1 MTIAPKKSAAAKV
14 GFIGVGLM
22 GSGMV
27 NCLQMAGHETH
38 LLIHKNRS
46 PIEKACKN
54 GAIPYDNI
62 SDLARNVEIIFLC
75 LPSSEEV
82 IEIAKKISTASS
94 QIALVIDCTTN
105 SPDSVVSI
113 NKIFLNENIEYLEAP
128 LTGGVTQAAQGQ
140 LGAILGG
147 TKDAVKKAR
156 PLLGTCC
163 SKISH
168 VGPIGM
174 GAKTK
179 LVSNFLA
186 LGTATLVVEAFH
198 IAKKL
203 GIDWQSF
210 YDLACQGSGHSMSL
224 DRIAPKAIEGNYE
237 GYVFSISNTAK
248 DFRYIHKL
256 FLEEDLELATLAN
269 WILKQY
275 ENAETKGLGNSLLS
289 QRLDPKLLKR

>member
-1 MTIAPKKSAAAKV
+1 MTKAPKQSTAAKV

-27 NCLQMAGHETH
+27 SCLQMAGHETH

-54 GAIPYDNI
+54 GAISYDNI
-62 SDLARNVEIIFLC
+62 CDLADNVEILFLC

-82 IEIAKKISTASS
+82 VEIARKLTTAPSE
-94 QIALVIDCTTN
+94 ITFVIDCTTN
-105 SPDSVVSI
+105 SPDSVVNI
-113 NKIFLNENIEYLEAP
+113 NKIFSYGNIEYLEAP
-128 LTGGVTQAAQGQ
+128 LTGGVTQAAEGQ

-147 TKDAVKKAR
+147 TEGAVKKAL
-156 PLLGTCC
+156 PLLRSCC
-163 SKISH
+163 SQMSH

-198 IAKKL
+198 IAKKI

-224 DRIAPKAIEGNYE
+224 DRIAPRAIEGNYE

-256 FLEEDLELATLAN
+256 FLEEDLELANLSK
-269 WILKQY
+269 WILTQY
-275 ENAETKGLGNSLLS
+275 ESAEKKGLGNSLLS
-289 QRLDPKLLKR
+289 QRLDPRILKR

>member
-113 NKIFLNENIEYLEAP
+113 NRIFLNENIEYLEAP

>member
-94 QIALVIDCTTN
+94 KIALVIDCTTN

-156 PLLGTCC
+156 PFLGTCC

>member
-94 QIALVIDCTTN
+94 KIALVIDCTTN

>member
-94 QIALVIDCTTN
+94 KIALVIDCTTN

-168 VGPIGM
+168 VGPMGM

-269 WILKQY
+269 WILKQ
-275 ENAETKGLGNSLLS
+275 
-289 QRLDPKLLKR
+289 

>member
-82 IEIAKKISTASS
+82 IEIAKKIATASS
-94 QIALVIDCTTN
+94 KIALVIDCTTN

>member
-1 MTIAPKKSAAAKV
+1 MTIAPKKSTAAKV

-94 QIALVIDCTTN
+94 KIALVIDCTTN

>member
-1 MTIAPKKSAAAKV
+1 MTKGPKKSAAAKV

-27 NCLQMAGHETH
+27 SCLQMAGHETH

-54 GAIPYDNI
+54 GAISYDNI
-62 SDLARNVEIIFLC
+62 CDLADNVEILFLC

-82 IEIAKKISTASS
+82 VEIARKLTTAPSKITF
-94 QIALVIDCTTN
+94 VIDCTTN
-105 SPDSVVSI
+105 SPDSVVNI
-113 NKIFLNENIEYLEAP
+113 NKIFSNGNIEYLEAP
-128 LTGGVTQAAQGQ
+128 LTGGVTQAAEGQ

-147 TKDAVKKAR
+147 TEDAVKKAL
-156 PLLGTCC
+156 PLLRSCC
-163 SKISH
+163 SQMSH

-198 IAKKL
+198 IARKV

-256 FLEEDLELATLAN
+256 FLEEDLELANLSK
-269 WILKQY
+269 WILTQY
-275 ENAETKGLGNSLLS
+275 ESAEEKGLGNSLLS
-289 QRLDPKLLKR
+289 QRLDPRILER

>member
-46 PIEKACKN
+46 HIEKACEN

-94 QIALVIDCTTN
+94 KIALVIDCTTN

-113 NKIFLNENIEYLEAP
+113 NKIFLNEDIEYLEAP

-147 TKDAVKKAR
+147 TKDVVKKAR

>member
-1 MTIAPKKSAAAKV
+1 MTIAPKKSTAAKV